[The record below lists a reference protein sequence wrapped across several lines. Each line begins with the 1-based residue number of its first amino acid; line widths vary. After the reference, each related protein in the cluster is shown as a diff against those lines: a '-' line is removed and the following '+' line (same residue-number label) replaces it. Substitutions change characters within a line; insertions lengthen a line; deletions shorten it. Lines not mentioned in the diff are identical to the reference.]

1 MSETTI
7 FTAKALHTMD
17 RCGPRAEAVAVR
29 DGIITAVG
37 TVDELLA
44 VGGTIDDRFA
54 GKVLMPG
61 FVEAHSHSFGGGL
74 WEFPYCGWFD
84 RVGPDGRRW
93 DGCRSIADV
102 LERLREA
109 EAKLESS
116 GEPLIAWGLDPIYF
130 DGERLL
136 GHHLDQVSPTRPM
149 FVIHASLHLATVNSS
164 MLELAGIGPDTLMEG
179 VDKGPDGQPTGELRE
194 FPAMSLAAE
203 GFRRMTASMRGPA
216 AMRNFA
222 RLARN
227 AGVTTLTDLGS
238 TGVADRATVDRMSV
252 VVNQPDFPVRISVF
266 HNPNFG
272 GSGNLE
278 ADAAALVELASM
290 STDKMRIG
298 HVKLVLDGSIQGWTA
313 RLRAPGYIGN
323 HPNGIWLVPPE
334 QVADHV
340 AAFHNAGL
348 TIHAHCNGDET
359 VDVFLDA
366 VETVLADH
374 PRWDHRHT
382 VQHCQLTTP
391 GQYRRIKALGMC
403 ANIFSNH
410 IWFWGEQHAA
420 STVGYDRACRMNSAA
435 TALEIGVP
443 LSMHSDSPV
452 TPLGPLHVAWCA
464 VNRIS
469 SAGRVL
475 GAEECISVDQAMHAI
490 TLGAAHQL
498 KMDDEIGSISPG
510 KRADF
515 AVLHDDPWEEPS
527 ENLRDIGVWGTVLD
541 GLPQPADN
549 RS

>member
-1 MSETTI
+1 MTDTTI

-17 RCGPRAEAVAVR
+17 RCGPRAHAVAVR
-29 DGIITAVG
+29 DGFVTAVG
-37 TVDELLA
+37 TVDELLET
-44 VGGTIDDRFA
+44 GGTVDDRFA
-54 GKVLMPG
+54 DKTLMPG

-74 WEFPYCGWFD
+74 WDFPYCGWFD

-93 DGCRSIADV
+93 EGCRSIDAV
-102 LERLREA
+102 LDRLRQA
-109 EAKLESS
+109 ESAIGSAN
-116 GEPLIAWGLDPIYF
+116 EPLIAWGLDPIYF
-130 DGERLL
+130 EGERLL
-136 GHHLDQVSPTRPM
+136 GHHLDRVSTTRPM
-149 FVIHASLHLATVNSS
+149 FVIHASLHLATVNSA
-164 MLELAGIGPDTLMEG
+164 MLELAGIGPETLMEG
-179 VDKGPDGQPTGELRE
+179 VDKGPDGMPTGELQE
-194 FPAMSLAAE
+194 FPAMTLAAV
-203 GFRRMTASMRGPA
+203 GFGRLAESMRSPG
-216 AMRNFA
+216 AMLNFA

-227 AGVTTLTDLGS
+227 AGITTLTDLGS
-238 TGVADRATVDRMSV
+238 TGVADRATVDRISGV
-252 VVNQPDFPVRISVF
+252 INQPDFPVRVSVF

-272 GSGNLE
+272 GSGDAE
-278 ADAAALVELASM
+278 ADAAMLVELVDE
-290 STDKMRIG
+290 STDKLRLG

-313 RLRAPGYIGN
+313 RLRAPGYIGD

-334 QVADHV
+334 QVFDL
-340 AAFHNAGL
+340 FHPFHRAGL
-348 TIHAHCNGDET
+348 TVHAHCNGDET

-366 VETVLADH
+366 VEKALAGH

-391 GQYRRIKALGMC
+391 GQYRRMKALGMC

-410 IWFWGEQHAA
+410 IWYWGEQHVAD
-420 STVGYDRACRMNSAA
+420 TVGYDRACRMNSAA
-435 TALEIGVP
+435 TALDIGVP

-475 GAEECISVDQAMHAI
+475 GAEECISIEQAMHAI

-498 KMDDEIGSISPG
+498 KMDDEIGSIAPG

-515 AVLHDDPWEEPS
+515 AVLDDDPWKVPPGA
-527 ENLRDIGVWGTVLD
+527 LRDIGIWGTVL
-541 GLPQPADN
+541 GGVPQPADN